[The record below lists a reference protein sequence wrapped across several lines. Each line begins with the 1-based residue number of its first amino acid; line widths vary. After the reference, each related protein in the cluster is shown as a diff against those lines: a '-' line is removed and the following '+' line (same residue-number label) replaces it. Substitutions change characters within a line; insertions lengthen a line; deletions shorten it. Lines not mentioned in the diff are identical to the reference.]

1 VAPRGGSLRA
11 ALWPGL
17 QVQALQV
24 QAIPVTMVLASGP
37 PDVLVASA
45 PPLRFATREVAPLG
59 PGSSPSG
66 ATTRA
71 EAPRP
76 KAAPKP
82 TETAPSG
89 QGGDERRPGSPVGP
103 RGPTFFGAGTTAP
116 GGGAAS
122 ALWCAILL
130 GGMVCAVRAMRRYRP
145 RFVMCEPAGFDFPQ
159 QRPG

>member
-1 VAPRGGSLRA
+1 
-11 ALWPGL
+11 
-17 QVQALQV
+17 
-24 QAIPVTMVLASGP
+24 MVLVSGP
-37 PDVLVASA
+37 SDVLVASA
-45 PPLRFATREVAPLG
+45 PQSRFATPEVAPLG
-59 PGSSPSG
+59 PGASPSG

-76 KAAPKP
+76 KAAPKAP
-82 TETAPSG
+82 ETAPSG

-103 RGPTFFGAGTTAP
+103 RGPAFFGAGTTAP